1 MDALLALRRWLMRL
15 VGVCAGLAALAIL
28 VSSLSITYGVFMR
41 NVFLRSTTWELEGA
55 VYAVIL
61 ATFYAAAYTHASGG
75 QVAIEI
81 LHQALPPRWRRL
93 QRLLLDLLAALFFGF
108 VAWSAWGEAFNA
120 FTEGWRSDTMWG
132 PPLWPVYS
140 ALPLGCGLLTVLL
153 LIDVAL
159 RAAGT
164 EPPEPGRRA
173 GR

>member
-1 MDALLALRRWLMRL
+1 
-15 VGVCAGLAALAIL
+15 
-28 VSSLSITYGVFMR
+28 
-41 NVFLRSTTWELEGA
+41 
-55 VYAVIL
+55 
-61 ATFYAAAYTHASGG
+61 
-75 QVAIEI
+75 
-81 LHQALPPRWRRL
+81 
-93 QRLLLDLLAALFFGF
+93 
-108 VAWSAWGEAFNA
+108 
-120 FTEGWRSDTMWG
+120 MWG